1 MLTATFFAF
10 TCFCMLS
17 DPYCTTFNMHAA
29 MLKTQSNVFNLED
42 GVAEGETTTIQ
53 DPALQKLDES
63 LNGVITEFISTA
75 EFSGK
80 AVRTPLSDFVCNPT
94 SAHYCCCWQSISLSV
109 LFVARLVAC
118 VSTGCLCKC
127 LAAGHFSNCHKTG
140 LSFHT
145 Q

>member
-29 MLKTQSNVFNLED
+29 MRKTQSNVFNLED

-63 LNGVITEFISTA
+63 LNGVITEFIGTA

-80 AVRTPLSDFVCNPT
+80 AVRTLLSVFVCNN
-94 SAHYCCCWQSISLSV
+94 S
-109 LFVARLVAC
+109 
-118 VSTGCLCKC
+118 KC
-127 LAAGHFSNCHKTG
+127 LPFLPLGTNLTERLLGVNTS
-140 LSFHT
+140 
-145 Q
+145 